1 LDGLGITGTIIR
13 RIAVVVVLG
22 ATFVISA
29 MFTVYALFHSG
40 QVEVPN
46 IVGMSQEEAKREVER
61 AGLSFKPRR
70 IHFDTEIPAGVV
82 SEQDPAADF
91 PVKTGYEIKVDIS
104 KGVDPTGASEQPEL
118 PGPTNPSE
126 RPANENTN
134 RKPRKPTNSN
144 ANANA
149 NTNAK
154 PVDGNVKPKAANSNA
169 NAKDKDDDKPKPA
182 KDKDDDKPKPTDA
195 PKPKPAKPK
204 PPPPAR

>member
-13 RIAVVVVLG
+13 RIAVVVILG
-22 ATFVISA
+22 ATFALSA

-46 IVGMSQEEAKREVER
+46 VVGMSQDDAKRAVER

-82 SEQDPAADF
+82 TDQDPVADF

-134 RKPRKPTNSN
+134 RKPKSKNTNGN
-144 ANANA
+144 TNA

-154 PVDGNVKPKAANSNA
+154 PADTNANKPKPANSNS
-169 NAKDKDDDKPKPA
+169 DKDDDKPKPS
-182 KDKDDDKPKPTDA
+182 KDKNDDKGKDDDKPKP
-195 PKPKPAKPK
+195 KPPKPK

>member
-1 LDGLGITGTIIR
+1 LDGLGITGTIFR
-13 RIAVVVVLG
+13 RIAVVVILG
-22 ATFVISA
+22 ATFAISA

-46 IVGMSQEEAKREVER
+46 VVGMSQDDAKRAVER

-70 IHFDTEIPAGVV
+70 VHFDTEIPAGVV
-82 SEQDPAADF
+82 TEQDPVADF

-134 RKPRKPTNSN
+134 RKPKSRNSN
-144 ANANA
+144 GNANA

-154 PVDGNVKPKAANSNA
+154 PADTNANKPKPANSNS
-169 NAKDKDDDKPKPA
+169 DKDDDKPKPP
-182 KDKDDDKPKPTDA
+182 KDKDDDKGKDDDKPKP
-195 PKPKPAKPK
+195 KPPKPK
-204 PPPPAR
+204 PPPPTR